1 MRYTF
6 AFCFLVAVF
15 MTPWLVQNPNW
26 AKVVYFYI
34 GSAENQLAN
43 VLLTHS
49 PKTVSEI
56 KSRYFSDTSF
66 FSSPT
71 PKQKVKILI
80 VPGHEPSY
88 GGAEY
93 SNLLERDMTV
103 DLANELKKF
112 ISENDKYEVYV
123 ARDKQ
128 NWNPVFDTYFKNN
141 WNAIIEWTKGHVEEI
156 NRLSRIGEFH
166 PKTSTVIHNTAPRDI
181 AYRLYGI
188 SKWSNE
194 NDMDIIIHVHFND
207 HPGHGKNYPGDY
219 NGFAVYV
226 PQGEY
231 YNSSTTQTVAK
242 SIFERL
248 KKFNAVSDFPG
259 EKKGIIETQDL
270 IAVGAYNSVD
280 AASLLIEYGYIY
292 EPQFNNPEIYP
303 LAIKDLAFQ
312 TYLGL
317 QDFFDDKN
325 PTSLAGK
332 TDSLILP
339 YTWNSKIVDKNY
351 NSKDVYSLQT
361 ALMTSH
367 LYPPPSKSLNDCPRS
382 GNFGNCTKTAIELF
396 QKQRGIKDEGGMVG
410 TKTLNELNKTYSV
423 QVI

>member
-15 MTPWLVQNPNW
+15 LTPWLVQNPNF

-34 GSAENQLAN
+34 GSAEKELAN
-43 VLLTHS
+43 VILTHS

-56 KSRYFSDTSF
+56 KSRYFSDNSF
-66 FSSPT
+66 LVSPT
-71 PKQKVKILI
+71 PRQKVKILI
-80 VPGHEPSY
+80 VPGHEPDY

-93 SNLLERDMTV
+93 SDLFERDMTV
-103 DLANELKKF
+103 DLSNELKKF
-112 ISENDKYEVYV
+112 ISENSRYEVYV
-123 ARDKQ
+123 ARDKKA
-128 NWNPVFDTYFKNN
+128 WSSTFDNYFKNN
-141 WNAIIEWTKGHVEEI
+141 WNSIIEWTKSHVEET
-156 NRLSRIGEFH
+156 NRLIRIGEFH
-166 PKTSTVIHNTAPRDI
+166 PKTSSVIHNAAPKDI

-194 NDMDIIIHVHFND
+194 NDVDIIIHVHFND
-207 HPGHGKNYPGDY
+207 HPGHGKNYPGIY
-219 NGFAVYV
+219 NGFSIYV

-231 YNSSTTQTVAK
+231 YNSSTTKSVAK
-242 SIFERL
+242 TIFDRL
-248 KKFNAVSDFPG
+248 KKYNPVSNFPG
-259 EKKGIIETQDL
+259 EKSGIVETQDL

-317 QDFFDDKN
+317 QDFFDDKTPAN
-325 PTSLAGK
+325 LAGNI
-332 TDSLILP
+332 DSLILP
-339 YTWNSKIVDKNY
+339 YTWNSKILDKSF

-361 ALMTSH
+361 ALITSG
-367 LYPPPSKSLNDCPRS
+367 LYPPSSRTLNDCPRTGS
-382 GNFGNCTKTAIELF
+382 FGNCTKTSLELF
-396 QKQRGIKDEGGMVG
+396 QKQRGIKGEVGTVG
-410 TKTLNELNKTYSV
+410 TKTINELNKLYSA